1 LYSKPL
7 SADEFIVAF
16 REEHAIRIWALKFK
30 REYQI
35 FEGALQSIEMLL
47 ELADA
52 PVIAPK
58 ILSGLEETQ
67 MVLLLSATTVTR
79 QDFSPPWASCLNPE
93 DWSEEEKAKFTSKF
107 TNFMP
112 GEWRGGDIINS
123 WKKLLKVSWREKL
136 ALRRG

>member
-1 LYSKPL
+1 LYSKP
-7 SADEFIVAF
+7 ADEFIVAF
-16 REEHAIRIWALKFK
+16 REEHAIRIWALKVK
-30 REYQI
+30 REYRI
-35 FEGALQSIEMLL
+35 FEGALQFIEMLL

-52 PVIAPK
+52 PVIAPE

-79 QDFSPPWASCLNPE
+79 QDFSPPWANCLNPE

-112 GEWRGGDIINS
+112 GAWRDIINS
-123 WKKLLKVSWREKL
+123 WRKLLKVSWREKL